1 MLQVFFGELYGIPE
15 RNCSGHEFFLPKN
28 WMAKLVSNRGSFFMA
43 HVPNSSTHGLGV
55 ELRIAYPK
63 VVGRRQ
69 RKISQIVMNHGDVF
83 FMGSNP

>member
-1 MLQVFFGELYGIPE
+1 MEFLNETVQVMSFFAQKLDGQ
-15 RNCSGHEFFLPKN
+15 
-28 WMAKLVSNRGSFFMA
+28 KLVSNRGSFSMA
-43 HVPNSSTHGLGV
+43 HDAQLNNPGLGV